1 MRRIWHI
8 LTATAAPKRLIM
20 QAAGYTIAS
29 WLFGAVAFLWI
40 NERTFEA
47 ELIQIIFIGLAAL
60 TVPHMILVDGIFRTE
75 KKDRLK

>member
-8 LTATAAPKRLIM
+8 LAAAAAPKRLIM

-29 WLFGAVAFLWI
+29 WLLGALALLWL
-40 NERTFEA
+40 NESTVEA

-60 TVPHMILVDGIFRTE
+60 TVPHMILVDGFFRTE
-75 KKDRLK
+75 RKDRSE